1 MKLKINLF
9 LLILA
14 LLFNID
20 AAFAKNLTHKDGD
33 VLVIFKGEDNQRVTA
48 SSLKGVGR
56 DALRAASIA
65 SENGAWVKNIYNNL
79 SQAGNSVFALIH
91 SDILSADELVSE
103 LLERPD
109 VIAASPN
116 YIVRAAVMPNDTAT
130 PDNNTGLWGLNY
142 ISAPELWSKD
152 ITGSSNVY
160 VAVIDTGID
169 YTHQD
174 LAINTDLNLSK
185 NFVSSVSD
193 FMDDNGH
200 GTHVAGTIGAAGNN
214 NYGIVGV
221 NWNVK
226 IIALKALDAKGEGEI
241 ADVISALDYVYS
253 LINNNNLN
261 LAALNMSL
269 EAYVDYAPSQISN
282 KNDPLWLAMKYID
295 LTNKTSMIV
304 AAGNEGI
311 TIGEPSETSSSSH
324 KVGDYVYPASFTG
337 IYNMISVGALD
348 NSGTL
353 ASFSNKKADVAAPG
367 VNILSTW
374 PVNLS
379 STRASSLSDGARVAS
394 ISGTSMASPHVAG
407 AVALLKSYK
416 PNFTASQ
423 VKAVIDNTNKANLS
437 AAKGSDGVFNIAD
450 IVEYADDADNQAV
463 IDAAEDL
470 PKEYQDDPDD
480 SSSDSSGSKKSSGGS
495 SGCAS
500 FNINLILL
508 FAALLVIKVINK
520 KYLIK

>member
-20 AAFAKNLTHKDGD
+20 AAFAKNIMHKDGD

-65 SENGAWVKNIYNNL
+65 SENGAWVKSIYNNL

-142 ISAPELWSKD
+142 IGAPELWSKD

-214 NYGIVGV
+214 NYGLLGV

-226 IIALKALDAKGEGEI
+226 IIALKALDAKGEGEV

-282 KNDPLWLAMKYID
+282 KNEPLWLAMKYID
-295 LTNKTSMIV
+295 LTNKTSIIV

-311 TIGEPSETSSSSH
+311 NIGEAATTKGSYHEI
-324 KVGDYVYPASFTG
+324 GDYVYPASFNG
-337 IYNMISVGALD
+337 LYNMISVGALD
-348 NSGTL
+348 NTGTL
-353 ASFSNKKADVAAPG
+353 ASFSNKKADVVAPG

-374 PVNLS
+374 PANVS
-379 STRASSLSDGARVAS
+379 SSRASSLSDGARVA
-394 ISGTSMASPHVAG
+394 IMGGTSMASPHVAG

-416 PNFTASQ
+416 TGFTASQ

-450 IVEYADDADNQAV
+450 IVSYADDANNQAV
-463 IDAAEDL
+463 IDAAKDL

-508 FAALLVIKVINK
+508 FAALLVINK
-520 KYLIK
+520 KYLLK